1 MQMIRALDY
10 FFASTR
16 STVTSN
22 LNRESQKL
30 LVTEVALSER
40 RVGVRSD
47 LVGVAARL
55 KGDLKGDRAGE
66 R

>member
-1 MQMIRALDY
+1 MQIISALDY

-30 LVTEVALSER
+30 LVTGVTLSER
-40 RVGVRSD
+40 RVGVRSG
-47 LVGVAARL
+47 LVGVTAL
-55 KGDLKGDRAGE
+55 PKGDLMGDRAGE